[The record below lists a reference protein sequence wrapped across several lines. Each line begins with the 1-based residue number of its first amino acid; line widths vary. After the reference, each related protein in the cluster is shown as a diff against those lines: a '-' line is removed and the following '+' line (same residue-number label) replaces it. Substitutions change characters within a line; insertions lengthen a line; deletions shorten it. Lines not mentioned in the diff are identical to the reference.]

1 MELEAILKEWEEEVS
16 DLYKLLQEN
25 EEEKKKI
32 NLKLKESQLGV
43 QRLELT
49 QRIKKIKGL
58 IEQRRFE
65 ISGLKKAEQRLKG
78 QVKVKRKL
86 TIGAS

>member
-1 MELEAILKEWEEEVS
+1 MGE
-16 DLYKLLQEN
+16 
-25 EEEKKKI
+25 
-32 NLKLKESQLGV
+32 

-49 QRIKKIKGL
+49 QRIKKIKNL

-65 ISGLKKAEQRLKG
+65 ISGLKKAEQRIKG
-78 QVKVKRKL
+78 NVKVKRQL

>member
-25 EEEKKKI
+25 KEEKKKI
-32 NLKLKESQLGV
+32 NLKLKES
-43 QRLELT
+43 LT

-78 QVKVKRKL
+78 QVKVKRKEYER
-86 TIGAS
+86 